1 MKIIHCADIHLD
13 SRMRAGLTETKARQ
27 RRAEMM
33 RTFEKMVEFA
43 EMQKVRAV
51 LISGDLFDTEN
62 VSKMASD
69 VVYNA
74 VKSHPDILFFLLGG
88 NHDRIRDP
96 KSDSFKGQNK
106 LKSFAAF
113 LASYDRIPANLIIF
127 SDEWESYEIPHLNSP
142 ECDEDDAY
150 DRTAQS
156 LPECDEDDAYDRT
169 AQSLPECDEDDAYDR
184 TTQDAAEFGVRG
196 NAARSAYGRFK
207 IKIFGKC
214 IDGRGITD
222 KRDVESLNPDIADL
236 NIVMLHGLASEYS
249 PNSAAAADV
258 ASPGSRKSADIIG
271 TDNRSS
277 ASNAAN
283 DIIDL
288 RLLRHK
294 SIDYLALGHLHSY
307 RLEDLDDRGVLC
319 YPGCLEAR
327 GFDEC
332 GEHGFVMLSIDEK
345 TGDFTTEFINSGG
358 REIYSIDVDVT
369 SIETMSEM
377 CEEIRFYAAKAGC
390 SGDSIVRAVLTGSP
404 AEDDTHRA
412 ENLKLMLEQDFFNI
426 DIVDKTSPAT
436 DYYKLYEEKSLRGE
450 FVRTAASQTDLSDDE
465 KFEIIKFG
473 ISILSGEDI

>member
-13 SRMRAGLTETKARQ
+13 SRMRSGLTETKARQ
-27 RRAEMM
+27 RRTEML

-43 EMQKVRAV
+43 EVQKVRAV

-106 LKSFAAF
+106 PKSFAAF

-142 ECDEDDAY
+142 ECDEADAY
-150 DRTAQS
+150 DCTAQS
-156 LPECDEDDAYDRT
+156 LPACDA
-169 AQSLPECDEDDAYDR
+169 CDAYDR
-184 TTQDAAEFGVRG
+184 TTQDAAEFVVRG
-196 NAARSAYGRFK
+196 NAAQSAYGRFK

-222 KRDVESLNPDIADL
+222 KRDVESLNPDITDL

-249 PNSAAAADV
+249 PNSTAAV
-258 ASPGSRKSADIIG
+258 GVTSPGSRKSADITG

-307 RLEDLDDRGVLC
+307 RLEELDDRGVLC

-390 SGDSIVRAVLTGSP
+390 SGDSIVRVVLTGSP

-436 DYYKLYEEKSLRGE
+436 DYHKLYEEKSLRGE

-465 KFEIIKFG
+465 KFEIIKLG